1 MVGGR
6 SDNLVAEGATTTRY
20 ICMCKCTREGSAM
33 KRLRVVFLGTLTA
46 VLVLGLSAAIVA
58 GQGDT
63 SPVPGPLA
71 SRTGVSGPIEQ
82 GDTGYWRSPY
92 LPTGKW
98 GVSGPV
104 EQGDSGFWRVLQ
116 VGAGRTGISGP
127 IEQGD
132 TGYWRSPYLPT
143 GRWGVSGPVEQ
154 GDSAFWRAFH
164 VPVGKTGISGPIE
177 QDMFGW

>member
-1 MVGGR
+1 
-6 SDNLVAEGATTTRY
+6 
-20 ICMCKCTREGSAM
+20 M

-92 LPTGKW
+92 LPTG
-98 GVSGPV
+98 
-104 EQGDSGFWRVLQ
+104 
-116 VGAGRTGISGP
+116 
-127 IEQGD
+127 
-132 TGYWRSPYLPT
+132 
-143 GRWGVSGPVEQ
+143 RWGVSGPVEQ